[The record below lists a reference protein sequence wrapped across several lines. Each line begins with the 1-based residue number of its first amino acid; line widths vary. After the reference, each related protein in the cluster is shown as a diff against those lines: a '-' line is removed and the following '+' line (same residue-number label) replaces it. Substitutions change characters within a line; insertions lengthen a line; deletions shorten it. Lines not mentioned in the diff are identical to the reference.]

1 MGTSMSFIHK
11 IIFAATFTFA
21 SSIAQAALVQVN
33 FDYAPNNAAATVKLS
48 GQFTYDSTN
57 IGSDNLVNASDL
69 KSFNYTM
76 SNNVTSLTTD
86 LQLLNKPSSTFTFTY
101 DPIIQAFLLGAG
113 QQLWAPDRSDG
124 KTDLVT
130 QAGRRGSNIAMR
142 LNTLVNGAALQI
154 FVESENATAAANK
167 FSYTVTA
174 VPEPETYGMLIL
186 GMGLI
191 GVVAR
196 RKQTV

>member
-1 MGTSMSFIHK
+1 MSFIHK
-11 IIFAATFTFA
+11 IIFAATFAFA

-48 GQFTYDSTN
+48 GQFTYDPTN

-86 LQLLNKPSSTFTFTY
+86 LQLLSSPLSRFTFTY
-101 DPIIQAFLLGAG
+101 DPTIQAFLLGAG
-113 QQLWAPDRSDG
+113 QQLWGPDRSDG
-124 KTDLVT
+124 HADFLT
-130 QAGRRGSNIAMR
+130 QSGRRGSNVAMR
-142 LNTLVNGAALQI
+142 LNTLVNGAAIQV
-154 FVESENATAAANK
+154 FVETENAIAAANK

-191 GVVAR
+191 GAVAR